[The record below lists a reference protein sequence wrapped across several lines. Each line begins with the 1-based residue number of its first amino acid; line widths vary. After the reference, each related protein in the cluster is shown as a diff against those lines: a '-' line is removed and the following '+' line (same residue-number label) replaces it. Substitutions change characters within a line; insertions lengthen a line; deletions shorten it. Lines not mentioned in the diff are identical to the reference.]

1 MPAEP
6 AEPAESGHRLLPHTA
21 DLRLEAWAT
30 TREGCFDQAVRALAE
45 SFVEPAT
52 TAPRREVPV
61 LLLGDRDDA
70 LLAALLEEVIYT
82 VEVLGLVPL
91 TATLTPADDAGLAGW
106 FDAVPVSAVEL
117 VGSVPKAVSRGDL
130 EVATSDAGWRCRV
143 TVDV

>member
-1 MPAEP
+1 VPAEP
-6 AEPAESGHRLLPHTA
+6 TESGHRLLPHTA
-21 DLRLEAWAT
+21 DLRLEAWAA
-30 TREGCFDQAVRALAE
+30 TREDCFDQAVRALAE

-61 LLLGDRDDA
+61 LVLADQDDA
-70 LLAALLEEVIYT
+70 LLAALLEEAIYA

-91 TATLTPADDAGLAGW
+91 AATLTAADDAGLAGW

-130 EVATSDAGWRCRV
+130 EVTGGDAGWRCLV

>member
-1 MPAEP
+1 MP

-30 TREGCFDQAVRALAE
+30 TREDCFDQAVRALAE
-45 SFVEPAT
+45 SFVVPAT
-52 TAPRREVPV
+52 AAPRREVPV
-61 LLLGDRDDA
+61 LLLGDQDDA
-70 LLAALLEEVIYT
+70 LLAALLEEAIYT

-91 TATLTPADDAGLAGW
+91 TATLTPAADGGLAGW

-117 VGSVPKAVSRGDL
+117 VGSVPKAVARGDL
-130 EVATSDAGWRCRV
+130 EVSTADAGWRCRV